1 MDLDYLKG
9 KSVLVTGGTGTV
21 GSFCVRQLL
30 EKSEARRVIIFS
42 RDEFK
47 QNNLSIELEEYKERV
62 RFFLGDVRDR
72 DRLNRA
78 FHGVDYVIHTA
89 ALKHVHILEY
99 NPFEAVQ
106 TNIIGTQ
113 NVVDAAVDQGVKK
126 LLLISTDKSANPT
139 SLYGATKLCAE
150 KLVVGGNYY
159 GSPATKFSAIRFG
172 NIFGSR
178 GSFVELIK
186 EQRKTG
192 VVKLTHEEMSRFW
205 ITASQ
210 ATAFIMESLGS
221 MHGGEIFVPKIPSMT
236 VKNFITTCAPD
247 SDICVTGIRPGE
259 KIHEIL
265 LTPEEARHSLEFDD
279 KFIILPEN
287 DGLLDKFL
295 HLEGS
300 NLDHNFIYA
309 SDKNEDWIS
318 PEKLLE
324 LLEEI

>member
-1 MDLDYLKG
+1 MDLSFLRG

-21 GSFCVRQLL
+21 GKFCVRQLL
-30 EKSEARRVIIFS
+30 ERSEARRVIVFS

-47 QNNLSIELEEYKERV
+47 QLNLFNELKEYSHRL
-62 RFFLGDVRDR
+62 RFFLGDIRDK

-78 FHGVDYVIHTA
+78 FYGVDFVIHTA

-113 NVVDAAVDQGVKK
+113 NVVNAATDQKVEK

-150 KLVVGGNYY
+150 KLTIGGNFY
-159 GSPATKFSAIRFG
+159 GSPATKMSAIRFG
-172 NIFGSR
+172 NVFGSR

-192 VVKLTHEEMSRFW
+192 VVSLTHEDMSRFW
-205 ITASQ
+205 VTVKQTSD
-210 ATAFIMESLGS
+210 FILDSLEK
-221 MHGGEIFVPKIPSMT
+221 MHGGEIFVPKLPSMT
-236 VKNFITTCAPD
+236 VKDFIKTCAPECE
-247 SDICVTGIRPGE
+247 IYVTGIRPGE

-265 LTPEEARHSLEFDD
+265 LTPEEARHSVEFDD
-279 KFIILPEN
+279 KYIILPEHS
-287 DGLLDKFL
+287 DILDKEKYMNGRDL
-295 HLEGS
+295 Q
-300 NLDHNFIYA
+300 DNFIYI
-309 SDKNEDWIS
+309 SHTNELWITS
-318 PEKLLE
+318 EKLLE
-324 LLEEI
+324 LLKEV